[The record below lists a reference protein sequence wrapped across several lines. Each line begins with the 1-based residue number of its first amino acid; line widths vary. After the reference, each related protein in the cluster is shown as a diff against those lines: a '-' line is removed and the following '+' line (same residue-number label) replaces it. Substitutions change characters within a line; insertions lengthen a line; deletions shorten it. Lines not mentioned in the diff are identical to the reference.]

1 VEDPCEEGNSV
12 AVYESGRLG
21 EDKLDSGRSEK
32 IIRVVKDVVTDGG
45 SGR

>member
-1 VEDPCEEGNSV
+1 MKV
-12 AVYESGRLG
+12 GRLG

-32 IIRVVKDVVTDGG
+32 IIRVVKDMVKDVVTDSG